1 MYFLSISYYILSLYS
16 ILLVPIFYNIPILIE
31 DSIDY
36 KDNNTE
42 FKKDINTINSNNNRN
57 TSENTASLA
66 FLPRLPY

>member
-1 MYFLSISYYILSLYS
+1 M
-16 ILLVPIFYNIPILIE
+16 FYNIPTLIE

-42 FKKDINTINSNNNRN
+42 FEEDINTINSNNNRN